1 MRFALAILTIAAG
14 LLGAAREALPPS
26 PDHTCLAA
34 SSGAHPQSQVQP
46 AQQQPARD
54 IKPVQPT
61 GGGVIRGRVLGA
73 TTREPLRHARVWL
86 RPAGFARDISTLTDL
101 EGRFELAQVPP
112 GRYRLV
118 AEKRSHLTL
127 EYGQRHAREPGK
139 PIDLS
144 NGQTIEGVDLVLPS
158 GGVIAGTVV
167 DDLGEPVQ
175 GVTLTVLQR
184 QFVQEERRLVPVAQ
198 PGPERVQ
205 PNDLGRYRIYGLPP
219 GTYYVGAMPLGS
231 DASVD
236 DGVKFAPAYY
246 PSTADIA
253 QAEPIV
259 LKVGQ
264 QRLNVD
270 LVLMAARP
278 SRVSGVVVNSLGQ
291 PVANA
296 AVTSWQS
303 IADSSYT
310 SSTGP
315 RATTRADGRFTL
327 SNMRPGLH
335 TLGVDATNPQTGET
349 EHARMTV
356 NVAGADVD
364 AVVLATAA
372 NVSAAGRIRFE
383 PGLAARFPSSRLSV
397 IGYATAAMLP
407 AFSPATQPDWSF
419 TLRGIPPG
427 PLRRFGVTDPPAGWR
442 VGAVYCGGR
451 DITDTGIDIAANQNL
466 SGIEIVLTNRT
477 TELTGV
483 VTDADGQKTTD
494 CTVVVFSEDS
504 TRWVP
509 GSQSLRAGRP
519 DQNGRVIVRDLRPG
533 GYFVIALDYLQQ
545 GDEYDP
551 EVLRALQ
558 TSATR
563 FTLKDGEKK
572 SLELRIANVD
582 R

>member
-1 MRFALAILTIAAG
+1 MRFAVVIVTVAAG

-167 DDLGEPVQ
+167 DDLGEPVE
-175 GVTLTVLQR
+175 GATLTVLQR
-184 QFVQEERRLVPVAQ
+184 EFVQGERRLVPLAD
-198 PGPERVQ
+198 RVL
-205 PNDLGRYRIYGLPP
+205 PNDLGRYRIYRLPP
-219 GTYYVGAMPLGS
+219 GTYYVGAMPLRS
-231 DASVD
+231 NASVD
-236 DGVKFAPAYY
+236 DGVSFAPTYY

-364 AVVLATAA
+364 AVVLATIA
-372 NVSAAGRIRFE
+372 NVGATGRIRLV
-383 PGLAARFPSSRLSV
+383 PGLMDKFPSSELTVRAYAADAMSV
-397 IGYATAAMLP
+397 TTAA
-407 AFSPATQPDWSF
+407 ANQPDWGF
-419 TLRGIPPG
+419 ALRGIAPG
-427 PLRRFGVTDPPAGWR
+427 RARRFGITNLPSGWS
-442 VGAVYCGGR
+442 VAAVSCAGR

-466 SGIEIVLTNRT
+466 GGIEIWLTNT
-477 TELTGV
+477 ATELTGV
-483 VTDADGQKTTD
+483 VTDAGGQKTTD
-494 CTVVVFSEDS
+494 CTVVVFSEDA
-504 TRWVP
+504 TRWVW
-509 GSQSLRAGRP
+509 GSRSVRAERP

-533 GYFVIALDYLQQ
+533 GYFAIALDYLQE